1 MSPDTRSATIGL
13 LLSLMLVMMA
23 SVSAR
28 LYKESNDALI
38 VTAQELQVT
47 QVACR

>member
-1 MSPDTRSATIGL
+1 MSAATRSLSIGL
-13 LLSLMLVMMA
+13 LTSIALVSLV

-28 LYKESNDALI
+28 LYKESNDALV
-38 VTAQELQVT
+38 VTAQELQVS